1 VKQMPKLHVF
11 LLVLAWLLAMTW
23 GQVGVLVV
31 TAALACI
38 ELLLWRLD
46 MAYPRWLRWSWRLP
60 IRAERSGPVPSY
72 DAIRHAI
79 AMGAHSRREFDFN
92 MRRRLERVAS
102 TRLDVEH
109 GIDLH
114 RDPETAR
121 RVLGDDV
128 WELLDPARPISADR
142 TGGGVAPDRLTRV
155 VDRLERL

>member
-1 VKQMPKLHVF
+1 
-11 LLVLAWLLAMTW
+11 
-23 GQVGVLVV
+23 
-31 TAALACI
+31 
-38 ELLLWRLD
+38 
-46 MAYPRWLRWSWRLP
+46 
-60 IRAERSGPVPSY
+60 VPSY
-72 DAIRHAI
+72 DAVRHAI

-109 GIDLH
+109 GVDLQ

-128 WELLDPARPISADR
+128 FELLDPGRPISADR
-142 TGGGVAPDRLTRV
+142 TGGGVRPDRLTRV